1 MLDDEDRDVEPE
13 QPEEPLP
20 PCAVCGGR
28 LIPTMYG
35 YPSAEGMNQA
45 NRGEVVLM
53 GCLVSYGSDHVRG
66 VCNDCG
72 AELRGEDFP
81 LDELLARRR
90 PDPES

>member
-1 MLDDEDRDVEPE
+1 MFDNEDSDEEPE

-35 YPSAEGMNQA
+35 YPASMDPEVI
-45 NRGEVVLM
+45 GEVVLM
-53 GCLVSYGSDHVRG
+53 GCVVRFGSDHVRG